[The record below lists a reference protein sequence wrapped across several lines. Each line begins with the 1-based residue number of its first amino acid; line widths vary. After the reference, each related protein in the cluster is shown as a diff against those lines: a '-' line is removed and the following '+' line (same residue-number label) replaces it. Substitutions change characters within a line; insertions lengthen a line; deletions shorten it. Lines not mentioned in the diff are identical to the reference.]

1 MLQAHGGRRWSPG
14 RRLLSVLC
22 AGASRIAEPEGSV
35 SRGQTSLD
43 RHPRSATQQWLQH
56 ARPGYCR
63 FTEATNSCE
72 GESGSFSLDAC
83 AASTWKLAVATCLR
97 HCRSCARCTSISV
110 SRSARDCS
118 WFSSAVDC
126 TKQLR
131 TDVAGFRSGPVPHI
145 SELEEAR
152 NDSLICQLVRSPGLF
167 RDSERFNRLMDFNYS
182 ETRPCPVSPVLRDDK
197 SRLVQEPPLQEPPL
211 EWQPNKRAGHGR
223 TRRTTTSRVAFITVM
238 LGLYELSLKE
248 PVEQLHLTPP
258 PDFLAFCD
266 IDFAAHALRRDAD
279 ELRQDARTVA
289 RPNGSAWMLDWTPY
303 HITHAA
309 NRTGEGE
316 RRQRGGIGGHQKF
329 AAGKWFKMQFYR
341 IPRLQRYRWV
351 VWMDGT
357 IELLGANCASF
368 IASAGYALIG
378 LNFAPRRCSL
388 RLELEPTLLGGKYD
402 DQPVLEQ
409 LVRYARAGMPEVYG
423 MWLTS
428 LIVFDLGHAHTRAW
442 LDTWYAETQE
452 WSSQDQLSFPYV
464 AWTFRERLP
473 VSSFV
478 PERLDPERGDS
489 MGCYYGF
496 PCAFDK
502 RWHGEGVH
510 QDKGEDCSWARND
523 W

>member
-1 MLQAHGGRRWSPG
+1 MLPSSAAAFDAVEI
-14 RRLLSVLC
+14 LSVL
-22 AGASRIAEPEGSV
+22 AGASGSLKSV
-35 SRGQTSLD
+35 SRAGIQMSTSPRD
-43 RHPRSATQQWLQH
+43 QHPRSATQQWLQH

-72 GESGSFSLDAC
+72 GDSGSFSLDAC
-83 AASTWKLAVATCLR
+83 AASTWKLAVSTCIR

-110 SRSARDCS
+110 SRSERDCS
-118 WFSSAVDC
+118 WFSSVVDC
-126 TKQLR
+126 TKLR

-145 SELEEAR
+145 SELEEMS
-152 NDSLICQLVRSPGLF
+152 NGSLVCQMVRSPGLF
-167 RDSERFNRLMDFNYS
+167 RDSERFNRLLDFNHS
-182 ETRPCPVSPVLRDDK
+182 EPKPPCPVNPVLRDDK
-197 SRLVQEPPLQEPPL
+197 SR
-211 EWQPNKRAGHGR
+211 RAGR

-238 LGLYELSLKE
+238 LGTYELSLKE
-248 PVEQLHLTPP
+248 PVEQLHLRQP

-266 IDFAAHALRRDAD
+266 FDFAAHALRRDAD
-279 ELRQDARTVA
+279 ELRRAARTVA
-289 RPNGSAWMLDWTPY
+289 RPNGSVWLLDWTPY
-303 HITHAA
+303 HLTHAA
-309 NRTGEGE
+309 NTTSERG
-316 RRQRGGIGGHQKF
+316 RRQGGNIGATQKF

-357 IELLGANCASF
+357 IELLGAHCASF
-368 IASAGYALIG
+368 IATAGHALIG

-388 RLELEPTLLGGKYD
+388 RLELEPTLLGGKYNG
-402 DQPVLEQ
+402 QPVLEQ
-409 LVRYARAGMPEVYG
+409 LARYARAGLPEAYG

-464 AWTFRERLP
+464 AWKFRERLP

-489 MGCYYGF
+489 LGCYYGF

-502 RWHGEGVH
+502 RWHGEGSH
-510 QDKGEDCSWARND
+510 QDKGEDCRWARNG